1 MFLKI
6 NTVETKTMWTQGT
19 HAISGAVSML
29 GAIASVTIRHSSQTE
44 KQFLKFQKLMRKLTR
59 YASPDL
65 RNNAFIYGEAHFWGK
80 PAPVDLDPGIA
91 RIVDSY
97 VARAKAA

>member
-6 NTVETKTMWTQGT
+6 NTVETNTLWSHGT
-19 HAISGAVSML
+19 HAISGAASIL
-29 GAIASVTIRHSSQTE
+29 GGIASVMVRHSSQTE
-44 KQFLKFQKLMRKLTR
+44 KQFLKFQKMMRRLTR

-65 RNNAFIYGEAHFWGK
+65 RNNAYVYGEAHFWGK

-97 VARAKAA
+97 VAKAKAA